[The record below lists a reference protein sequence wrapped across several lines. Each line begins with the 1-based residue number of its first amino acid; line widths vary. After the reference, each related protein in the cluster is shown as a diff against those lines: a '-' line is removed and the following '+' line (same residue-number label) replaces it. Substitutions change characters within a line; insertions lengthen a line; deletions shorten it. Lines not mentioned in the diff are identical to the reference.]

1 ARRARR
7 LGRRRGLGPRG
18 RRAGRVARRLLRALC
33 GRGLDRR
40 RERREASP
48 RTRGRRGPGTARPL
62 PRDDRGPL
70 AGGRR
75 GGRRGRARGP
85 GRVGAPGYRR
95 LRLRPDLRPRGGEPH
110 GRGARRRLEGREQ
123 PSRQGCA
130 RAGRTVRR
138 AHGNGVDSAP
148 MLFSSDTKVELLRKA
163 PLFADLSKPE
173 LEHLAK
179 STEDLEVEAG
189 RVLCREGEVASE
201 FFVII
206 EGEAEAT
213 KDG

>member
-1 ARRARR
+1 
-7 LGRRRGLGPRG
+7 
-18 RRAGRVARRLLRALC
+18 
-33 GRGLDRR
+33 
-40 RERREASP
+40 
-48 RTRGRRGPGTARPL
+48 
-62 PRDDRGPL
+62 
-70 AGGRR
+70 
-75 GGRRGRARGP
+75 
-85 GRVGAPGYRR
+85 
-95 LRLRPDLRPRGGEPH
+95 
-110 GRGARRRLEGREQ
+110 
-123 PSRQGCA
+123 
-130 RAGRTVRR
+130 
-138 AHGNGVDSAP
+138 

-213 KDG
+213 KDGKSLSTMGAGEFFGEIGLLRDVPRTATVTAVEDTSLRFLDRTAFLNAVTGHGEARRAAEDIASRRLAV